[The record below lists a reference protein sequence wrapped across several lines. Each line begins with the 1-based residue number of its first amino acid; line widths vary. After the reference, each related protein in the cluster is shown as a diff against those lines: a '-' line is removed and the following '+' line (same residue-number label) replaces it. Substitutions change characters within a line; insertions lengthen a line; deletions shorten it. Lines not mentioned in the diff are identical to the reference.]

1 MFPLIGL
8 FAGFTGSLL
17 GLGGGVIVVPL
28 LTLLGL
34 NVKTAV
40 AISIFSTIAT
50 WASASEKYIRSN
62 LVDFKVAFFLGSATT
77 IGAFIG
83 SRALYIFPEKVISLI
98 FVFITLLVLYSNIRG
113 LSSDNKT
120 EKFTPIRLAFS
131 YAFMLL
137 AGFISAILGIGAGVF
152 KVFAMDRILN
162 MSYRVSTATSMF
174 LIGITASS
182 SAVYYAF
189 NKDLDPFN
197 TSIVALGAIIGG
209 LLGSRVMVI
218 LPVKVLRF
226 IFSVVVVALIVS
238 FVFKT
243 LL

>member
-1 MFPLIGL
+1 M
-8 FAGFTGSLL
+8 GSLL
-17 GLGGGVIVVPL
+17 GLGGGIIVVPS

-50 WASASEKYIRSN
+50 WASASEKYMKSN
-62 LVDFKVAFFLGSATT
+62 LVDFKVAFLLGSATT
-77 IGAFIG
+77 TGAFIG
-83 SRALYIFPEKVISLI
+83 SRVLFMFPEKVISFI
-98 FVFITLLVLYSNIRG
+98 FVFIAVLVLYSNIRG

-120 EKFTPIRLAFS
+120 GELTPLRIILS
-131 YAFMLL
+131 YMFMLL

-152 KVFAMDRILN
+152 KVFTMDKILR
-162 MSYRVSTATSMF
+162 MPYRVSTATSMF

-189 NKDLDPFN
+189 GKDLNPFY
-197 TSIVALGAIIGG
+197 TSIVALGAITGG
-209 LLGSRVMVI
+209 ILGSRVMVI
-218 LPVKVLRF
+218 LPVKVLRV
-226 IFSVVVVALIVS
+226 IFSLIVITLIGS

>member
-17 GLGGGVIVVPL
+17 GLGGGIIVVPS
-28 LTLLGL
+28 LTMLGL

-62 LVDFKVAFFLGSATT
+62 LVDFKIAFFLGSATT

-83 SRALYIFPEKVISLI
+83 SRVLFIFPEKVIIFI
-98 FVFITLLVLYSNIRG
+98 FVFITLLVLYSNILG

-120 EKFTPIRLAFS
+120 EKFTPIRLIFS
-131 YAFMLL
+131 YAFMLF

-152 KVFAMDRILN
+152 KVFAMDKILN
-162 MSYRVSTATSMF
+162 MPYRVSTATSMF

-189 NKDLDPFN
+189 NKDLDPFH
-197 TSIVALGAIIGG
+197 TSIVSIGAIIGG

-218 LPVKVLRF
+218 LPVKVLRV
-226 IFSVVVVALIVS
+226 IFSIVVIALIGS
-238 FVFKT
+238 LVFKT
-243 LL
+243 LI